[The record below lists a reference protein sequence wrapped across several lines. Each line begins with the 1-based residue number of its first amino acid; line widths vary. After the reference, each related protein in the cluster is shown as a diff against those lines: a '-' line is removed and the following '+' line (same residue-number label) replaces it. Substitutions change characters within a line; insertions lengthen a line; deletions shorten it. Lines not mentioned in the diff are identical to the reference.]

1 MTRGL
6 GVASSA
12 APLAR
17 ATLVFSALVAA
28 LLGGCTT
35 LTPSQERSAADV
47 RVFADETARAY
58 GLPPIHLFVSHNP
71 DSPPGSYRRGFFS
84 ISSITLDS
92 TFRDA
97 IVAHELAHYVLGHE
111 APLPGAT
118 PEDFKRA
125 YQQRE
130 LDANAKSVEILARV
144 GEMGERQA
152 LRAVYQYLRAVQL
165 ARERYPRL
173 DLAGHKPPC
182 EEIADLLARFPEQ
195 HEWTAALE
203 CAPPELL
210 SRAAGP

>member
-1 MTRGL
+1 
-6 GVASSA
+6 V
-12 APLAR
+12 R
-17 ATLVFSALVAA
+17 A
-28 LLGGCTT
+28 
-35 LTPSQERSAADV
+35 
-47 RVFADETARAY
+47 FADRTVRAY
-58 GLPPIHLFVSHNP
+58 GVQPIHFLVSRNP
-71 DSPPGSYRRGFFS
+71 DSPAGSFRRGFFAVS
-84 ISSITLDS
+84 AETLAS
-92 TFRDA
+92 PFRDT

-195 HEWTAALE
+195 REWTVALE
-203 CAPPELL
+203 CAPPDLL
-210 SRAAGP
+210 SRAAGPWPPGPGAAAPSRR